1 MSNKKDIKQQARSD
15 VTMLEELTR
24 LKKEIETYKQ
34 VGEQMGVEILSLK
47 RQNAGLKG
55 LNKQLQ
61 KRVEHYK
68 KLDLEG
74 DELNEEKIAK
84 IETLKNELNAV
95 NEQRRKAE
103 DAYTKVTSE
112 AMTTVK
118 RKNKE
123 IEELKE
129 KLVESLEENAKLRS
143 IIKKYEEMPWYKRVF
158 RNK

>member
-1 MSNKKDIKQQARSD
+1 MSNKKELKQQVRSD

-24 LKKEIETYKQ
+24 LKKDIETYKQ

-95 NEQRRKAE
+95 NEQRSKAE

-129 KLVESLEENAKLRS
+129 KLIESLEENAKLRS

>member
-1 MSNKKDIKQQARSD
+1 MGNKKEIKQQVRSD
-15 VTMLEELTR
+15 VTMLEELKQ
-24 LKKEIETYKQ
+24 LKQDLAVYKQ
-34 VGEQMGVEILSLK
+34 NGEKMGKEILSLK

-55 LNKQLQ
+55 QNKQLQ

-68 KLDLEG
+68 MLDLEG

-84 IETLKNELNAV
+84 IESLTNELKEIHKQLEKSENAYANV
-95 NEQRRKAE
+95 K
-103 DAYTKVTSE
+103 SE

-129 KLVESLEENAKLRS
+129 KLVESMDENAKLRS
-143 IIKKYEEMPWYKRVF
+143 IIKKYEEMPWYKRMF

>member
-1 MSNKKDIKQQARSD
+1 MGNKKEIKQQVRSD
-15 VTMLEELTR
+15 VTMLEELKQ
-24 LKKEIETYKQ
+24 LKQDLAAYKQ
-34 VGEQMGVEILSLK
+34 NGEKMGKEILSLK

-55 LNKQLQ
+55 QNKQLQ
-61 KRVEHYK
+61 ERVKHYK

-84 IETLKNELNAV
+84 IETLKNELNTV

-123 IEELKE
+123 IDELKE

>member
-1 MSNKKDIKQQARSD
+1 MGNKKELKQQVRSD

-24 LKKEIETYKQ
+24 LKKDIETYKQ

-74 DELNEEKIAK
+74 DELNEEKIVK

-143 IIKKYEEMPWYKRVF
+143 IIKKYEEMPWYKRIF

>member
-1 MSNKKDIKQQARSD
+1 MSNKKEIKQQVRSD
-15 VTMLEELTR
+15 VTMLEELKQ
-24 LKKEIETYKQ
+24 LKQDLAAYKKAGSELGDEI
-34 VGEQMGVEILSLK
+34 ISLK

-68 KLDLEG
+68 MLDLEG

-84 IETLKNELNAV
+84 IETLNVELK
-95 NEQRRKAE
+95 EIHKQLEKAE
-103 DAYTKVTSE
+103 NAYAKVKCE

-118 RKNKE
+118 RKNDE
-123 IEELKE
+123 IEKLKE
-129 KLVESLEENAKLRS
+129 KLVDSLDENAKLRS
-143 IIKKYEEMPWYKRVF
+143 IIKTYEEKPWYKRMF

>member
-1 MSNKKDIKQQARSD
+1 MSNKKEIKQQVRSD
-15 VTMLEELTR
+15 VTMLEELKQ
-24 LKKEIETYKQ
+24 LKQDLEAYKQ
-34 VGEQMGVEILSLK
+34 NGEKMGKEILSLK

-55 LNKQLQ
+55 QNKQLQ
-61 KRVEHYK
+61 ERVEHYK

>member
-1 MSNKKDIKQQARSD
+1 MSNKKDIKQQVRSD

-24 LKKEIETYKQ
+24 LKKDIETYKQ

-84 IETLKNELNAV
+84 IETLTNELEEV
-95 NEQRRKAE
+95 NKKLQKSERDYSEVSAKAIGRRDVIQKLNLKISDLE
-103 DAYTKVTSE
+103 
-112 AMTTVK
+112 
-118 RKNKE
+118 KE
-123 IEELKE
+123 NTALRATIESYKT
-129 KLVESLEENAKLRS
+129 
-143 IIKKYEEMPWYKRVF
+143 MPWYKKIF
-158 RNK
+158 RHK

>member
-1 MSNKKDIKQQARSD
+1 MSNKKELKQQVRSD
-15 VTMLEELTR
+15 VTMLEEL
-24 LKKEIETYKQ
+24 KQ
-34 VGEQMGVEILSLK
+34 LRQDLVACKQDCENMGIEILSLK

-84 IETLKNELNAV
+84 IETLNEELKEIHKQLEKSENAYA
-95 NEQRRKAE
+95 K
-103 DAYTKVTSE
+103 TKSE

-118 RKNKE
+118 RKNEE
-123 IEELKE
+123 IEKLKE
-129 KLVESLEENAKLRS
+129 KLVESLDENAKLRS
-143 IIKKYEEMPWYKRVF
+143 ILKKYEEMPWYKRVF

>member
-1 MSNKKDIKQQARSD
+1 MSNKKELKQQVRSD

-24 LKKEIETYKQ
+24 LKKDIETYKQ

-74 DELNEEKIAK
+74 DELNEKKVEKIEWLSNELNKSEENLEKSLKHAKTLLEKIAALEK
-84 IETLKNELNAV
+84 QNAAMREIIESY
-95 NEQRRKAE
+95 KA
-103 DAYTKVTSE
+103 
-112 AMTTVK
+112 
-118 RKNKE
+118 R
-123 IEELKE
+123 
-129 KLVESLEENAKLRS
+129 
-143 IIKKYEEMPWYKRVF
+143 PWYKRIYK
-158 RNK
+158 NM

>member
-1 MSNKKDIKQQARSD
+1 MSNKKELKQQVRSD

-24 LKKEIETYKQ
+24 LKKDIETYKQ

-61 KRVEHYK
+61 KRVEHYR

-84 IETLKNELNAV
+84 IETLTNEL
-95 NEQRRKAE
+95 KAI
-103 DAYTKVTSE
+103 
-112 AMTTVK
+112 
-118 RKNKE
+118 NKE
-123 IEELKE
+123 LEQSKLAYSNVSAQAIGRRETIDKLNKKICGLEKE
-129 KLVESLEENAKLRS
+129 ILELRS
-143 IIKKYEEMPWYKRVF
+143 TIDSYNAMPWYKRIYK
-158 RNK
+158 NM

>member
-1 MSNKKDIKQQARSD
+1 MGNKKELKQQVRSD

-24 LKKEIETYKQ
+24 LKKDIETYKQ

-143 IIKKYEEMPWYKRVF
+143 ILKKYEEMPWYKRVF

>member
-1 MSNKKDIKQQARSD
+1 MSNKKEIKQQVRSD

-24 LKKEIETYKQ
+24 LKKDIETYKQ

>member
-1 MSNKKDIKQQARSD
+1 MSNKNDIKEQVRSD

-24 LKKEIETYKQ
+24 LKKDIETYKQ

-61 KRVEHYK
+61 KRVEHYR

-84 IETLKNELNAV
+84 IETLTNEL
-95 NEQRRKAE
+95 KA
-103 DAYTKVTSE
+103 
-112 AMTTVK
+112 
-118 RKNKE
+118 KNKE
-123 IEELKE
+123 LEQSKLAYSNVSAQAIGRRETIDKLNNKICGLEKE
-129 KLVESLEENAKLRS
+129 ILELRS
-143 IIKKYEEMPWYKRVF
+143 TIDSYNAMPWYKRIYK
-158 RNK
+158 NM

>member
-1 MSNKKDIKQQARSD
+1 MSNKKDIKQQVRSD

-24 LKKEIETYKQ
+24 LKKDIETYKQ

-61 KRVEHYK
+61 KRVEHYR

-84 IETLKNELNAV
+84 IETLTNEL
-95 NEQRRKAE
+95 KA
-103 DAYTKVTSE
+103 
-112 AMTTVK
+112 
-118 RKNKE
+118 KNKE
-123 IEELKE
+123 LEQLKLDYSNVSAQAIGRRETIDKLNKKICGLE
-129 KLVESLEENAKLRS
+129 KEILELRS
-143 IIKKYEEMPWYKRVF
+143 TIDSYNAMPWYKRIYK
-158 RNK
+158 NM